1 MRAALGPVSILV
13 NNAGVLPRNTIDSP
27 DFFPI
32 WERTMD
38 VNVTGALNLTMAFRG
53 ALRETKGS
61 IVNITSVAAF
71 VSTRTSIAYTVSKAA
86 IQMLTK
92 SLALELASEGI
103 RVNAVAPGP
112 FATPMTEVTRNDP
125 ERLDNFIARLPMG
138 RFGDPAE
145 LVGPV
150 VFLASPG
157 ASFVTGATIVADG
170 GYLLS

>member
-1 MRAALGPVSILV
+1 
-13 NNAGVLPRNTIDSP
+13 
-27 DFFPI
+27 
-32 WERTMD
+32 
-38 VNVTGALNLTMAFRG
+38 
-53 ALRETKGS
+53 
-61 IVNITSVAAF
+61 
-71 VSTRTSIAYTVSKAA
+71 
-86 IQMLTK
+86 MLTK